1 MTNCASQNK
10 YGVAVPCASL
20 RSILGHKRSRKM
32 GQDNDMA
39 LVAAESLY
47 RRYKEGKIENLNST
61 RLIIWLVDVRQD
73 NMTGWKKQLR
83 S

>member
-1 MTNCASQNK
+1 
-10 YGVAVPCASL
+10 
-20 RSILGHKRSRKM
+20 M